1 MVDARPVQV
10 SARLPS
16 QVEEVLEA
24 LGPHEGGACAAAL
37 EECVRRDRRPVRE
50 PVDVQS
56 ADSGRGGEHGLLLA
70 RSRRHLRR
78 PQRPVRD
85 EDGVRERPSDV
96 DPEGTH
102 ARILP

>member
-1 MVDARPVQV
+1 VQKVLETLGGHQGRARP
-10 SARLPS
+10 P
-16 QVEEVLEA
+16 
-24 LGPHEGGACAAAL
+24 AL
-37 EECVRRDRRPVRE
+37 EECVRRNRRSVRE
-50 PVDVQS
+50 AVDAHG
-56 ADSGRGGEHGLLLA
+56 ADGRCGSEHGLLLA